1 MEEYRKTYAEELEEE
16 GEGEGGEGG
25 DACGGGVA
33 GRKSKSR
40 LGGKTRD
47 VAKCKVM

>member
-16 GEGEGGEGG
+16 GEAEGGGG
-25 DACGGGVA
+25 DACDGGVA